1 MSGKIDKFLAKAQE
15 VEIGGEKF
23 MLKPFTVND
32 MPMMTKMGSKD
43 EIIQSK
49 AIQEAIFKVM
59 KQIDLEATEEQI
71 SNVSMEFLTDIMN
84 AISKVNNLDVDEA
97 KAKLIERL
105 KQ

>member
-1 MSGKIDKFLAKAQE
+1 MGKIDKFLAKAIE

-32 MPMMTKMGSKD
+32 MPMMTRMGSKD
-43 EIIQSK
+43 EEIQAQ

-59 KQIDLEATEEQI
+59 KQIDNEATDEQLNDI
-71 SNVSMEFLTDIMN
+71 SIQFLEDIMA
-84 AISKVNNLDVDEA
+84 AISKVNNLDIDEA
-97 KAKLIERL
+97 KAKLMEKL

>member
-1 MSGKIDKFLAKAQE
+1 MSKIEKFLAKPQE
-15 VEIGGEKF
+15 VKIGDELV

-43 EIIQSK
+43 ENTQAK
-49 AIQEAIFKVM
+49 AIQEAIGKIM
-59 KQIDLEATEEQI
+59 KQIDPEATEEQI
-71 SNVSMEFLTDIMN
+71 GNISMEYLEDIMN

-97 KAKLIERL
+97 KAKLIQRL